1 MKERSHSKPVVKINV
16 FTAAPPDAAAE
27 KAPAK
32 LELRGV
38 SRSFSSRHGDVNA
51 LENINLQVKPGEF
64 VCIVGPSGCGKSTLL
79 NLFAGLDQPTTGK
92 VLMDDKAVGGPGP
105 DRVVMV
111 QEHGLFPWL
120 SVRKNI
126 EFGLRLKGIPTE
138 RRREIA
144 RHWLRI
150 VHLDKFEESY
160 IHQLS
165 GGMKQR
171 VALARSLAMDPEVLL
186 MDEPFT
192 ALDAQSR
199 DLLHEEL
206 ESVWSS
212 TKKTILFVT
221 HNVREAVRLADRVVM
236 MTFRPGRIMKEFRID
251 LARGRHVEDL
261 DVAATAKELMAYLRA
276 DIDRAFNEERP
287 S

>member
-1 MKERSHSKPVVKINV
+1 MKERPHHQPVVKINV
-16 FTAAPPDAAAE
+16 FATSSPEPAHE
-27 KAPAK
+27 LAPAK
-32 LELRGV
+32 LELRSV
-38 SRSFSSRHGDVNA
+38 SRSFSSRTGDVNA
-51 LENINLQVKPGEF
+51 IDNISLRVKQGEF

-79 NLFAGLDQPTTGK
+79 NLFAGLDQPTSGK
-92 VLMDDKAVGGPGP
+92 VLMDDNVIEGTGP
-105 DRVVMV
+105 DRVVMF

-126 EFGLRLKGIPTE
+126 EFGLRWKGIPAE

-150 VHLDKFEESY
+150 VHLDKFEDSY

-206 ESVWSS
+206 EQLWSS
-212 TKKTILFVT
+212 TKKTIVFVT
-221 HNVREAVRLADRVVM
+221 HNVREAVRLGDRVVM

-276 DIDRAFNEERP
+276 DIDRAFQEERP

>member
-1 MKERSHSKPVVKINV
+1 MRERFHATPTVKINL
-16 FTAAPPDAAAE
+16 FATIAPEPVQY
-27 KAPAK
+27 K
-32 LELRGV
+32 LELRSVFRSYHARGGEV
-38 SRSFSSRHGDVNA
+38 SA
-51 LENINLQVKPGEF
+51 LENVSLRIRAGEF

-79 NLFAGLDQPTTGK
+79 NLFAGLDQPTRGQ
-92 VLMDDKAVGGPGP
+92 VLMHDTAIQGPGP
-105 DRVVMV
+105 DRVLMF

-126 EFGLRLKGIPTE
+126 ECGLRWKGIPAE
-138 RRREIA
+138 RRREISQ
-144 RHWLRI
+144 HWLRV
-150 VHLDKFEESY
+150 VHLERFAESY

-206 ESVWSS
+206 EQVWAT
-212 TKKTILFVT
+212 TKKTIVFVT
-221 HNVREAVRLADRVVM
+221 HNMREAVRLADRVVL
-236 MTFRPGRIMKEFRID
+236 MTFRPGRIMKDIRMN
-251 LARGRHVEDL
+251 LSRPRHVEDAE
-261 DVAATAKELMAYLRA
+261 VAATAKELMAYLRA
-276 DIDRAFNEERP
+276 DIDRAFQEERP

>member
-1 MKERSHSKPVVKINV
+1 MKERALHNSVVKINV
-16 FTAAPPDAAAE
+16 FATVAPEPIAA
-27 KAPAK
+27 KI
-32 LELRGV
+32 ELRSV
-38 SRSFSSRHGDVNA
+38 SRTFRSHSGEVNA
-51 LENINLQVKPGEF
+51 VENVSLRVKRGEF

-79 NLFAGLDQPTTGK
+79 NLFAGLDQPTSGK
-92 VLMDDKAVGGPGP
+92 VLMDGAVINGPGP
-105 DRVVMV
+105 DRVVMF

-120 SVRKNI
+120 SVRGNI
-126 EFGLRLKGIPTE
+126 EFGLRLKGLSKE

-144 RHWLRI
+144 RHWLRV
-150 VHLDKFEESY
+150 VHLERFENNY

-206 ESVWSS
+206 EEVWSS
-212 TKKTILFVT
+212 TGKTIVFVT
-221 HNVREAVRLADRVVM
+221 HNVREAVRLGDRVVL
-236 MTFRPGRIMKEFRID
+236 MTSRPGRIMQDFRIN
-251 LARGRHVEDL
+251 L
-261 DVAATAKELMAYLRA
+261 
-276 DIDRAFNEERP
+276 
-287 S
+287 

>member
-1 MKERSHSKPVVKINV
+1 MKEKVLPKPVVKIS
-16 FTAAPPDAAAE
+16 FCAAV
-27 KAPAK
+27 APEAVPSK
-32 LELRGV
+32 LELRSV
-38 SRSFSSRHGDVNA
+38 SRTFRSRAGNVSA
-51 LENINLQVKPGEF
+51 LENVSLRIMPGEF

-79 NLFAGLDQPTTGK
+79 NLFAGLDQPTSGK
-92 VLMDDKAVGGPGP
+92 VLMDDAAINGPGP
-105 DRVVMV
+105 DRVVMF

-120 SVRKNI
+120 SVRKNV
-126 EFGLRLKGIPTE
+126 EFGLRWKGIPAE

-144 RHWLRI
+144 QHWLRV
-150 VHLDKFEESY
+150 VHLEKFEDSY

-206 ESVWSS
+206 EQVWSS
-212 TKKTILFVT
+212 TKKTIVFVT
-221 HNVREAVRLADRVVM
+221 HNVREAVRLGDRVVL
-236 MTFRPGRIMKEFRID
+236 MTFRPGRIMRDIRID
-251 LARGRHVEDL
+251 LPRTRHVEDA
-261 DVAATAKELMAYLRA
+261 DVAATAKELMAYLRT
-276 DIDRAFNEERP
+276 DIDRAFQEERP

>member
-1 MKERSHSKPVVKINV
+1 MKERFRPSPAVRVNIFAAVVPQTV
-16 FTAAPPDAAAE
+16 TP
-27 KAPAK
+27 K
-32 LELRGV
+32 LELRSV
-38 SRSFSSRHGDVNA
+38 SRTFRSHAGDVNA
-51 LENINLQVKPGEF
+51 LENVSLRIRPGEF

-79 NLFAGLDQPTTGK
+79 NLFAGLDQPTSGK
-92 VLMDDKAVGGPGP
+92 VLMDETVISHSGP
-105 DRVVMV
+105 DRVVMF

-120 SVRKNI
+120 SVRKNV
-126 EFGLRLKGIPTE
+126 EFGLRWKGVAAE

-144 RHWLRI
+144 RHWLRV
-150 VHLDKFEESY
+150 VHLEKFEDNY

-206 ESVWSS
+206 EQVWSS
-212 TKKTILFVT
+212 TKKTIVFVT
-221 HNVREAVRLADRVVM
+221 HNVREAVRLGDRVVL
-236 MTFRPGRIMKEFRID
+236 MTFRPGRIMEDVRVN
-251 LARGRHVEDL
+251 LSRSRHVEDA
-261 DVAATAKELMAYLRA
+261 DVAATAKELMAYLRT
-276 DIDRAFNEERP
+276 DIERAFREERP

>member
-1 MKERSHSKPVVKINV
+1 VNIFAAVVPQTV
-16 FTAAPPDAAAE
+16 TP
-27 KAPAK
+27 K
-32 LELRGV
+32 LELRSV
-38 SRSFSSRHGDVNA
+38 SRTFRSHAGDVNA
-51 LENINLQVKPGEF
+51 LENVSLRIRPGEF

-79 NLFAGLDQPTTGK
+79 NLFAGLDPPTHGK
-92 VLMDDKAVGGPGP
+92 VLMDETVITRSGP
-105 DRVVMV
+105 DRVVMF

-120 SVRKNI
+120 SVLKNI
-126 EFGLRLKGIPTE
+126 EFGLRWKGVSAE
-138 RRREIA
+138 RRREVA
-144 RHWLRI
+144 RHWLRV
-150 VHLDKFEESY
+150 VHLEKFEDSY

-206 ESVWSS
+206 EQVWSS
-212 TKKTILFVT
+212 TKKTIVFVT
-221 HNVREAVRLADRVVM
+221 HNVREAVRLGDRVVL
-236 MTFRPGRIMKEFRID
+236 MTFRPGRIMKDVRIN
-251 LARGRHVEDL
+251 LPRSRHVEDA

-276 DIDRAFNEERP
+276 DIERAFREERP

>member
-1 MKERSHSKPVVKINV
+1 MKQGALATSVVNIDV
-16 FTAAPPDAAAE
+16 LAAVAHDT
-27 KAPAK
+27 APAK

-38 SRSFSSRHGDVNA
+38 SRKFNSRSGDVNA
-51 LENINLQVKPGEF
+51 LENVSLRVRPGEF

-79 NLFAGLDQPTTGK
+79 NLFAGLDEPSSGK
-92 VLMDDKAVGGPGP
+92 VLMEGRAIHGPGP
-105 DRVVMV
+105 ERLVMF

-120 SVRKNI
+120 SVRKNV
-126 EFGLRLKGIPTE
+126 EFGLRLKGVTAE

-144 RHWLRI
+144 RHWLRV
-150 VHLDKFEESY
+150 VHLDKFEDSY

-206 ESVWSS
+206 EQVWSS
-212 TKKTILFVT
+212 TGKTIVFVT
-221 HNVREAVRLADRVVM
+221 HNVREAVRLGDRVIL
-236 MTFRPGRIMKEFRID
+236 MTFRPGRIMKDFRIN
-251 LARGRHVEDL
+251 LARERHVEDV

-276 DIDRAFNEERP
+276 DIDRAFEDERP

>member
-1 MKERSHSKPVVKINV
+1 MKERLHTKPTVKINL
-16 FTAAPPDAAAE
+16 FAAITPE
-27 KAPAK
+27 VVPAK
-32 LELRGV
+32 LELRSV
-38 SRSFSSRHGDVNA
+38 SRIFRSRAGDVNA
-51 LENINLQVKPGEF
+51 LENVSFRVRCGEF

-79 NLFAGLDQPTTGK
+79 NLFAGLDHPTSGK
-92 VLMDDKAVGGPGP
+92 ILMEGAVIDGPGP
-105 DRVVMV
+105 DRVVMF

-126 EFGLRLKGIPTE
+126 ESGLRWKGVTAK
-138 RRREIA
+138 RSREIA
-144 RHWLRI
+144 RHWLRV
-150 VHLDKFEESY
+150 VHLEKFEESY

-206 ESVWSS
+206 EQLWFS
-212 TKKTILFVT
+212 TKKTIVFVT
-221 HNVREAVRLADRVVM
+221 HNVREAVRLADRIVL
-236 MTFRPGRIMKEFRID
+236 MTFRPGRIMKDFRIN
-251 LARGRHVEDL
+251 LPRPRQIEDAE
-261 DVAATAKELMAYLRA
+261 VAATAKEVMAYLRA
-276 DIDRAFNEERP
+276 DIDRAFKEERP

>member
-1 MKERSHSKPVVKINV
+1 MKELFLPKPAIRVNL
-16 FTAAPPDAAAE
+16 FTAVVPHVA
-27 KAPAK
+27 AK
-32 LELRGV
+32 LELRSV
-38 SRSFSSRHGDVNA
+38 SRIFRSRAGSVTA
-51 LENINLQVKPGEF
+51 LENVDLRIKPGEF

-79 NLFAGLDQPTTGK
+79 NLFAGLDQPTRGK
-92 VLMDDKAVGGPGP
+92 ALMDETVISHSGP
-105 DRVVMV
+105 DRVVMF

-120 SVRKNI
+120 SVRRNI
-126 EFGLRLKGIPTE
+126 EFGLRWKGFPAE

-144 RHWLRI
+144 QHWLR
-150 VHLDKFEESY
+150 VVRLEKFEHSY

-206 ESVWSS
+206 EQVWSS
-212 TKKTILFVT
+212 TRKTIIFVT
-221 HNVREAVRLADRVVM
+221 HNIREAVRLADRVVL
-236 MTFRPGRIMKEFRID
+236 MTFRPGRIMKDVRIN
-251 LARGRHVEDL
+251 LARPRHVEDA
-261 DVAATAKELMAYLRA
+261 DVAATAKDLMAYLRA
-276 DIDRAFNEERP
+276 DIQRAFQEERP

>member
-1 MKERSHSKPVVKINV
+1 
-16 FTAAPPDAAAE
+16 
-27 KAPAK
+27 
-32 LELRGV
+32 
-38 SRSFSSRHGDVNA
+38 
-51 LENINLQVKPGEF
+51 
-64 VCIVGPSGCGKSTLL
+64 
-79 NLFAGLDQPTTGK
+79 LFAGLDQPTSGK
-92 VLMDDKAVGGPGP
+92 VLMDGAEISGPGP
-105 DRVVMV
+105 DRVVMF

-126 EFGLRLKGIPTE
+126 EFGLRLKGMSKE
-138 RRREIA
+138 RRHEIA
-144 RHWLRI
+144 RHWLRV
-150 VHLDKFEESY
+150 VHLDKFEDSY

-206 ESVWSS
+206 EQVWSS
-212 TKKTILFVT
+212 TKKTVVFVT
-221 HNVREAVRLADRVVM
+221 HNIRESVRLGDRVVL
-236 MTFRPGRIMKEFRID
+236 MTSRPGRIMKDFHIN
-251 LARGRHVEDL
+251 LARGRHIEDL
-261 DVAATAKELMAYLRA
+261 DVASTAKELLGYLQA
-276 DIDRAFNEERP
+276 DIQRAFEEERP

>member
-1 MKERSHSKPVVKINV
+1 MNALATMHPLGAVLTDT
-16 FTAAPPDAAAE
+16 FAP
-27 KAPAK
+27 K
-32 LELRGV
+32 LEMRSV
-38 SRSFSSRHGDVNA
+38 SRVFGSRTGEVSAVEDFSLRVR
-51 LENINLQVKPGEF
+51 PGEF

-79 NLFAGLDQPTTGK
+79 NLLAGLDQPTTGK
-92 VLMDDKAVGGPGP
+92 VFMENSVITGPGL
-105 DRVVMV
+105 DRVVMF
-111 QEHGLFPWL
+111 QDHGLFPWL

-126 EFGLRLKGIPTE
+126 EFGLRWKGVSARN
-138 RRREIA
+138 RRDIA
-144 RHWLRI
+144 RHWLRV
-150 VHLDKFEESY
+150 VHLEKFEDSY

-206 ESVWSS
+206 EQVWSS
-212 TKKTILFVT
+212 TRKTIVFVT
-221 HNVREAVRLADRVVM
+221 HNVREAVRLGDRVIL
-236 MTFRPGRIMKEFRID
+236 MTFRPGRIMRDLRID
-251 LARGRHVEDL
+251 LPRPRHVEDV
-261 DVAATAKELMAYLRA
+261 DVAATAKELMAYLRD
-276 DIDRAFNEERP
+276 DIDRAFREERP